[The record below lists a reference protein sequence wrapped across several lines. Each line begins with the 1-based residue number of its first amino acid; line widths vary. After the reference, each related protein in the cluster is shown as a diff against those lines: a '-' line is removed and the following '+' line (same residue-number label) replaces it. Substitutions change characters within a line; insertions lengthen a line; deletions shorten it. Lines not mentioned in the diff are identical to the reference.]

1 VVVVVI
7 GMAQDLTVLQAVLV
21 VVVLWEPHRVIQHQA
36 ERLPKVTQ
44 AEQLVME
51 MPAAVDLD

>member
-1 VVVVVI
+1 VVVVI
-7 GMAQDLTVLQAVLV
+7 GMAQDLTVFLVVLV
-21 VVVLWEPHRVIQHQA
+21 AVVLWALHRVIQHQA

-51 MPAAVDLD
+51 TLAVVDLD